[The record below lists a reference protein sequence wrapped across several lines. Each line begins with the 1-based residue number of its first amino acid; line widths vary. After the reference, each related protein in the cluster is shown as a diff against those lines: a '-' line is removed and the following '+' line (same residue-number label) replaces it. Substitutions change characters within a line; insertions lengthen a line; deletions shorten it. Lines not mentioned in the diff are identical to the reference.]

1 MLEKG
6 SAELMSIDAAAQQQG
21 GGRSEWFAAWDTI
34 GALARDA
41 GALHE
46 KCGGN
51 CSVEDLREWR
61 ERVLSQLNQTLLE
74 EQRYFEEICAHCG
87 STRPAGQAA

>member
-1 MLEKG
+1 MVESG
-6 SAELMSIDAAAQQQG
+6 SAEMMSNGAAVEQRT
-21 GGRSEWFAAWDTI
+21 GGRTEWFAAWDTI

-51 CSVEDLREWR
+51 CSVDELRQWR
-61 ERVLSQLNQTLLE
+61 ERVLAQLRETLDE
-74 EQRYFEEICAHCG
+74 EQRYFDQICEDCA
-87 STRPAGQAA
+87 T